1 MVMWMLIAVPVIL
14 VFGGLG
20 LLVKS
25 PKNLILGK
33 VLFEFKEYER
43 GVIYR
48 FGKYHRVAEPGWR
61 FLIPV
66 IETFVK
72 YDLRTETIDIPPQ
85 EVITKDAVKL
95 RIDAIIYLRVDDPV
109 KAELY
114 VEEDYRKAVE
124 EHVKGRIR
132 NLVGSMSLD
141 ELYGRIDE
149 INNQLREDVQ
159 KLAIEWGVMIVNVE
173 LISVTPPQ
181 EMVEAMQAEEIAE
194 RYKRAELQKAETTKI
209 KISAIEAAAGQL
221 TAPTLNY
228 LYIKALKDIAD
239 GRSTKIVFPM
249 ELTKAVER
257 IAGGLGGKDKTD
269 IASAAEKL
277 LEKIK

>member
-1 MVMWMLIAVPVIL
+1 MVMWMLIAVPIIL

-20 LLVKS
+20 LLIKS

-48 FGKYHRVAEPGWR
+48 FGKYHRVADPGWR
-61 FLIPV
+61 FLIPI

-132 NLVGSMSLD
+132 NLVGSMSLE
-141 ELYGRIDE
+141 ELYGKIDE

-181 EMVEAMQAEEIAE
+181 EMVDAMQAEEIAE
-194 RYKRAELQKAETTKI
+194 RYKRAEMQKAETTKI
-209 KISAIEAAAGQL
+209 KINAIEEAAGQL

>member
-1 MVMWMLIAVPVIL
+1 MVMWMLVAIPVIL

-20 LLVKS
+20 LIVKS

-33 VLFEFKEYER
+33 IMFEFKEYER
-43 GVIYR
+43 GVVYR

-61 FLIPV
+61 FVIPV

-95 RIDAIIYLRVDDPV
+95 KIDAIIYLRVDDPV

-114 VEEDYRKAVE
+114 VEEDYRKAIE

-132 NLVGSMSLD
+132 NLVGSMELD
-141 ELYGRIDE
+141 ELYGKIDTV
-149 INNQLREDVQ
+149 NKQLREDVQ

-173 LISVTPPQ
+173 LISVAPPQ
-181 EMVEAMQAEEIAE
+181 QMVDAMQAEEIAE
-194 RYKRAELQKAETTKI
+194 RYKRAEMQTAETTKI
-209 KISAIEAAAGQL
+209 RIGAIEEAAGKL
-221 TAPTLNY
+221 STPALNY
-228 LYIKALKDIAD
+228 LYIKALKDMAD
-239 GRSTKIVFPM
+239 GRATKIVFPM
-249 ELTKAVER
+249 ELTKAVEKL
-257 IAGGLGGKDKTD
+257 AGGLGGKDKSD
-269 IASAAEKL
+269 LASTAEKL
-277 LEKIK
+277 LERIK

>member
-1 MVMWMLIAVPVIL
+1 MVMWMLIAIPVIL

-20 LLVKS
+20 LIVKS

-33 VLFEFKEYER
+33 IMFEFKEYER
-43 GVIYR
+43 GVVYR

-61 FLIPV
+61 FVIPM

-85 EVITKDAVKL
+85 TVITKDAVKL
-95 RIDAIIYLRVDDPV
+95 NIDAIIYLRVDDPV

-114 VEEDYRKAVE
+114 VEEDYRKAIE

-132 NLVGSMSLD
+132 NLVGSMEID
-141 ELYGRIDE
+141 ELYGKIDHV
-149 INNQLREDVQ
+149 NNQLREDVQ

-181 EMVEAMQAEEIAE
+181 KMVDAMQAEEIAE
-194 RYKRAELQKAETTKI
+194 RYKRAELQEAETTKI
-209 KISAIEAAAGQL
+209 RIGAIEAAAGQL
-221 TAPTLNY
+221 TTPTLNY
-228 LYIKALKDIAD
+228 LYIKALKDVAD

-249 ELTKAVER
+249 ELTKAVEKL
-257 IAGGLGGKDKTD
+257 AGGIGGNKQDL
-269 IASAAEKL
+269 ASAAEKL

>member
-1 MVMWMLIAVPVIL
+1 M
-14 VFGGLG
+14 
-20 LLVKS
+20 
-25 PKNLILGK
+25 
-33 VLFEFKEYER
+33 E
-43 GVIYR
+43 
-48 FGKYHRVAEPGWR
+48 
-61 FLIPV
+61 IPYTNF
-66 IETFVK
+66 ETFVK

-132 NLVGSMSLD
+132 NLVGSMSLE
-141 ELYGRIDE
+141 ELYGKIDE

-181 EMVEAMQAEEIAE
+181 EMVDAMQAEEIAE
-194 RYKRAELQKAETTKI
+194 RYKRAEMQKAETTKI
-209 KISAIEAAAGQL
+209 KINAIEEAAGQL

>member
-1 MVMWMLIAVPVIL
+1 MVLWMLIAIPVIL
-14 VFGGLG
+14 VFAGLG
-20 LLVKS
+20 LIVKS

-48 FGKYHRVAEPGWR
+48 FGKYHRIAEPGWR
-61 FLIPV
+61 FVIPI
-66 IETFVK
+66 IENFVK

-95 RIDAIIYLRVDDPV
+95 KIDAIIYLRVDDPV

-114 VEEDYRKAVE
+114 VEEDYRKAIE

-132 NLVGSMSLD
+132 NLVGSMNID
-141 ELYGRIDE
+141 ELYAKIDHV
-149 INNQLREDVQ
+149 NNQLREDVQ

-173 LISVTPPQ
+173 LISVAPPK
-181 EMVEAMQAEEIAE
+181 EMIEAMQAEEIAE
-194 RYKRAELQKAETTKI
+194 RYKRAEMQQAETTKI
-209 KISAIEAAAGQL
+209 KIGAIEDAAGKL
-221 TAPTLNY
+221 TQPTLTYMY
-228 LYIKALKDIAD
+228 LRALKDIAD
-239 GRSTKIVFPM
+239 GRATKILYPM
-249 ELTKAVER
+249 ELTSAVEKLAASMGDSKKGE
-257 IAGGLGGKDKTD
+257 IAET
-269 IASAAEKL
+269 AAKL

>member
-1 MVMWMLIAVPVIL
+1 MVMWMLIAIPVII
-14 VFGGLG
+14 VFAGLG
-20 LLVKS
+20 LIVKS
-25 PKNLILGK
+25 PKNLIIGK
-33 VLFEFKEYER
+33 VLFEFREYER
-43 GVIYR
+43 GVVYR

-61 FLIPV
+61 FVIPI

-85 EVITKDAVKL
+85 SVITKDAVKL
-95 RIDAIIYLRVDDPV
+95 NIDAIIYLRVDDPV

-132 NLVGSMSLD
+132 NLVGGMELE
-141 ELYGRIDE
+141 ELYGKIDHV
-149 INNQLREDVQ
+149 NNQLREDVQ

-173 LISVTPPQ
+173 LISVTPPD
-181 EMVEAMQAEEIAE
+181 EIVNAMQAEEIAE
-194 RYKRAELQKAETTKI
+194 RYKRAEIQQAETTKI
-209 KISAIEAAAGQL
+209 RIGAIEDAAGKL
-221 TAPTLNY
+221 SASTLNY

-249 ELTKAVER
+249 ELTSIVEKL
-257 IAGGLGGKDKTD
+257 GKGLGGGEKKDL
-269 IASAAEKL
+269 AEVAEKL

>member
-1 MVMWMLIAVPVIL
+1 MLVAIPVIL

-20 LLVKS
+20 LIVKS

-33 VLFEFKEYER
+33 IMFEFKEYER
-43 GVIYR
+43 GVVYR

-61 FLIPV
+61 FVIPV

-95 RIDAIIYLRVDDPV
+95 KIDAIIYLRVDDPV

-114 VEEDYRKAVE
+114 VEEDYRKAIE

-132 NLVGSMSLD
+132 NLVGSMD
-141 ELYGRIDE
+141 IDDLYGKIDQV
-149 INNQLREDVQ
+149 NNQLREDVQ

-173 LISVTPPQ
+173 LISVTPPK
-181 EMVEAMQAEEIAE
+181 EMIDAMQAEEIAE
-194 RYKRAELQKAETTKI
+194 RYKRAELQEAETTKI
-209 KISAIEAAAGQL
+209 RINAIEDAAGKL

-228 LYIKALKDIAD
+228 LYIRALKDMAN
-239 GRSTKIVFPM
+239 GRATKIVFPM
-249 ELTKAVER
+249 ELTNIVEKLGKGLVGKEKTDLAAAAETLLER
-257 IAGGLGGKDKTD
+257 IK
-269 IASAAEKL
+269 
-277 LEKIK
+277 